1 MQGRIAGIL
10 ACGFASFI
18 LMGAAG
24 SATDTYF
31 EKIALSETQLVSCSE
46 ERMEFEDASEDMLD
60 CSVQRVS
67 PTSARQTMAFD
78 LKRDRAF
85 DD

>member
-24 SATDTYF
+24 SATDSYF
-31 EKIALSETQLVSCSE
+31 EKIALSETQLVFCSHDL
-46 ERMEFEDASEDMLD
+46 MDFEDTSEAILD
-60 CSVQRVS
+60 CSVHRVS
-67 PTSARQTMAFD
+67 PTYARQTMALD

>member
-24 SATDTYF
+24 SATDSYF
-31 EKIALSETQLVSCSE
+31 EQVALSQTHLVSCSQDL
-46 ERMEFEDASEDMLD
+46 MDFEDTSEAMLD
-60 CSVQRVS
+60 CSVHRVS
-67 PTSARQTMAFD
+67 PTYARQTMAFD